1 MVFQT
6 PWLRSAGLDEKVQA
20 TAVGQL
26 EGPLP
31 ALGIFDLEFLQSHL
45 GVSPAS
51 RTGEKYPKKYPQF
64 KSTWRN
70 RAGFSGT
77 APIAIG
83 CRKYLILFG
92 KNTLPDVAG

>member
-6 PWLRSAGLDEKVQA
+6 PWLRSARLDEKVQA

-26 EGPLP
+26 ERPLS

-45 GVSPAS
+45 GVSPAC
-51 RTGEKYPKKYPQF
+51 RTGGKYPKYPQF

-70 RAGFSGT
+70 QTVFSRT
-77 APIAIG
+77 VPIAIG
-83 CRKYLILFG
+83 CRKYLIFLE
-92 KNTLPDVAG
+92 KKTLPDVAE